1 MSSDTDEHISM
12 ELVDMDLSMADI
24 YGLSKKKEFY
34 QTFSLTLQNFPL
46 SLHFYNLYVWL
57 YFLSWTVGYVRVLQL
72 RRTIKALA
80 GWE

>member
-34 QTFSLTLQNFPL
+34 QTFSLTLQPPIAKFPL
-46 SLHFYNLYVWL
+46 ELALLQPIRLTILS
-57 YFLSWTVGYVRVLQL
+57 FLNCWVC
-72 RRTIKALA
+72 
-80 GWE
+80 